1 MRKTLRNKDIE
12 QVEDPCRLMIFGIGV
27 CFPGS
32 VSQQTGSWSSRQ
44 PYGGA
49 TEPIAISIHWEC
61 IHDERQAIEW
71 EKKARHEGSRMS
83 TSLER
88 INKK

>member
-12 QVEDPCRLMIFGIGV
+12 QVEDPFRLMIFGIGV

-49 TEPIAISIHWEC
+49 TEPIAIS
-61 IHDERQAIEW
+61 
-71 EKKARHEGSRMS
+71 KAGDEGSRMS